1 MKIPKDI
8 VGFVNNI
15 GRALFSILIV
25 GISIAIVGNV
35 LHRQL
40 DLIHQNE
47 AVISKLKET
56 DAGKFA
62 VLFLMKCR
70 NDNIFGKSVLEC
82 AKEVAEGAKALQ
94 GEEFAKE
101 VGAALSK
108 YIEAGEK

>member
-8 VGFVNNI
+8 VGFVNYI
-15 GRALFSILIV
+15 GRALFLITVV
-25 GISIAIVGNV
+25 GIIIAIVGNV

-47 AVISKLKET
+47 VVISRLKET

-62 VLFLMKCR
+62 VRFLMNCQR
-70 NDNIFGKSVLEC
+70 DNLFGKSVLEC
-82 AKEVAEGAKALQ
+82 AKDVTEGAKALQ